1 MLALLKFLIRN
12 SRQQTAVPMSEPFI
26 IYCPFKKLNNAKETA
41 NLLLKASLIKCAN
54 ILPKAT
60 SLYAWQGE
68 IKEESEYIAIF
79 KTTEK
84 NLKQAEKLIK
94 ENHQYE
100 VPAILNI
107 SITANPDFLDYLN
120 NIKI

>member
-1 MLALLKFLIRN
+1 
-12 SRQQTAVPMSEPFI
+12 MSQPFI
-26 IYCPFKKLNNAKETA
+26 IYCPFKELNNAKETA

-68 IKEESEYIAIF
+68 IKEENEYIAIF
-79 KTTEK
+79 KTTRK
-84 NLKQAEKLIK
+84 HLKQAEELIK

-100 VPAILNI
+100 VPAILKI
-107 SITANPDFLDYLN
+107 SIAANTEFLDYLN
-120 NIKI
+120 EK